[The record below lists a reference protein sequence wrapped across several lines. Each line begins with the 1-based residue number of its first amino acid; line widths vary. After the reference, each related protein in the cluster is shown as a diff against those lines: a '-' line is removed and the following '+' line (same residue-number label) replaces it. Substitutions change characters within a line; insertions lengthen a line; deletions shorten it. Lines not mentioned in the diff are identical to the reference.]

1 MTKLQGEPN
10 PTNDVFK
17 MGEGNPLKPLDA
29 VKNASSRSLA
39 GGIDTVNDLAATST
53 NLIATPAP
61 LVNSPVLIIGAGLLG
76 ASIGLA
82 LSRAGVPVW
91 LEASSPTGLDL
102 ACDLGAGQPLSAQ
115 PAPAPA
121 LVVVATPPDVAG
133 DVVVHALRNYPG
145 AVVTDVASV
154 KEPIAKCVLER
165 VPNLAQRYVGS
176 HPMAGRERSGAA
188 SARADLFDAR
198 PWVLVATP
206 ATSPNALSAV
216 RQLAIDLGALPTQ
229 LGAAEHD
236 RAVALISHTPQLVA
250 SALAARLEQAPEMA
264 LNLAGQGLRDTT
276 RIAASDPRL
285 WAAILNANRSSVS
298 QVLRELRVDIDALI
312 EALEQ
317 GRGSVG
323 TVVDVMQRGNLG
335 RDRIPGKHG
344 GAPSRYAEVMVLIPD
359 APGQLARLFNDVG
372 AAQVNIEDLVI
383 EHSAGQRQG
392 LATLLVAPAAA
403 VGLRQALEQQ
413 GWKIV
418 AN

>member
-1 MTKLQGEPN
+1 MTKLQEGRNPVDEIVAGEVRSS
-10 PTNDVFK
+10 DQ
-17 MGEGNPLKPLDA
+17 LDA
-29 VKNASSRSLA
+29 VKDVLEQSLTKEL
-39 GGIDTVNDLAATST
+39 DSVNGLVSA
-53 NLIATPAP
+53 NLISAPAP

-76 ASIGLA
+76 ASMGLA
-82 LSRAGVPVW
+82 LSRAGVQVW
-91 LEASSPTGLDL
+91 LEDSSPTGLEL
-102 ACDLGAGQPLSAQ
+102 ACDLGAGQSLSAQ
-115 PAPAPA
+115 PAPVPA

-133 DVVVHALRNYPG
+133 D

-250 SALAARLEQAPEMA
+250 SALAARLEQAPEVA

-285 WAAILNANRSSVS
+285 WAAILNANRSSVA

-317 GRGSVG
+317 GRGAVG

>member
-1 MTKLQGEPN
+1 
-10 PTNDVFK
+10 
-17 MGEGNPLKPLDA
+17 
-29 VKNASSRSLA
+29 
-39 GGIDTVNDLAATST
+39 
-53 NLIATPAP
+53 
-61 LVNSPVLIIGAGLLG
+61 
-76 ASIGLA
+76 
-82 LSRAGVPVW
+82 
-91 LEASSPTGLDL
+91 
-102 ACDLGAGQPLSAQ
+102 
-115 PAPAPA
+115 
-121 LVVVATPPDVAG
+121 
-133 DVVVHALRNYPG
+133 
-145 AVVTDVASV
+145 
-154 KEPIAKCVLER
+154 
-165 VPNLAQRYVGS
+165 
-176 HPMAGRERSGAA
+176 MAGRERSGAA

-372 AAQVNIEDLVI
+372 SAQVNIEDLVI

-392 LATLLVAPAAA
+392 LATLLVAPAAV

>member
-1 MTKLQGEPN
+1 MTKLQGEQN

-17 MGEGNPLKPLDA
+17 LGEGNPPKPLDA
-29 VKNASSRSLA
+29 VKNASNRPLA
-39 GGIDTVNDLAATST
+39 GGLDTVNDLAATST

-82 LSRAGVPVW
+82 LTRTGVQVW
-91 LEASSPTGLDL
+91 LEDSSPTGLEL

-250 SALAARLEQAPEMA
+250 SALAARLEQAPEVA

-285 WAAILNANRSSVS
+285 WAAILNANRSSVA

>member
-17 MGEGNPLKPLDA
+17 MGEGNHPKPLDA
-29 VKNASSRSLA
+29 VKNASSRPLA
-39 GGIDTVNDLAATST
+39 GGLDTVNDLAATST

-82 LSRAGVPVW
+82 LSRAGVQVW
-91 LEASSPTGLDL
+91 LEDSSPTGLEL

-344 GAPSRYAEVMVLIPD
+344 GAPADTP
-359 APGQLARLFNDVG
+359 
-372 AAQVNIEDLVI
+372 
-383 EHSAGQRQG
+383 
-392 LATLLVAPAAA
+392 
-403 VGLRQALEQQ
+403 
-413 GWKIV
+413 K
-418 AN
+418 

>member
-1 MTKLQGEPN
+1 MTKLQGEQN

-17 MGEGNPLKPLDA
+17 MGEGNPPKPLDA
-29 VKNASSRSLA
+29 VKNASSRPLA
-39 GGIDTVNDLAATST
+39 GGLDTVNDLAATST

-82 LSRAGVPVW
+82 LTRTGVQVW
-91 LEASSPTGLDL
+91 LEDSSPTGLEL

-198 PWVLVATP
+198 PWVIVATP

-276 RIAASDPRL
+276 RIAA
-285 WAAILNANRSSVS
+285 RSSVA

>member
-1 MTKLQGEPN
+1 MTELQEGQN
-10 PTNDVFK
+10 PASDASK
-17 MGEGNPLKPLDA
+17 AGEGVAPKALDG
-29 VKNASSRSLA
+29 VKGAPGQALANKLDSVSLA
-39 GGIDTVNDLAATST
+39 AAST
-53 NLIATPAP
+53 NLITAPAP

-82 LSRAGVPVW
+82 LTRAGVQVW
-91 LEASSPTGLDL
+91 LEDSSPTGLEL
-102 ACDLGAGQPLSAQ
+102 ACDLGAGQPLSVQ
-115 PAPAPA
+115 PAPVPA

-154 KEPIAKCVLER
+154 KEPIAKRVLEC

-229 LGAAEHD
+229 LAAAEHD

-250 SALAARLEQAPEMA
+250 SALAARLEQAPEVA

-285 WAAILNANRSSVS
+285 WAAILNANRSSVA
-298 QVLRELRVDIDALI
+298 QVLRELRVDIDDLI

-317 GRGSVG
+317 GSGAVG

-383 EHSAGQRQG
+383 EHSAGQSQG
-392 LATLLVAPAAA
+392 LATLLVAPATA